1 MPLSRLE
8 QLAYRMLG
16 SVAEAEDVVQ
26 EARLKL
32 LQEQKP
38 PDNEAAWLFRVV
50 TNLSLDR
57 LRRERRQRELYPG
70 PWLPEPLLTESD
82 SPAELTELAENLSL
96 GLLLMLERLSPA
108 ERAVFVLREGF
119 DLPFAD
125 IGELVDA
132 TPANCR
138 QRYRRARRSLA
149 GAPARVASAD
159 AQRELLD
166 RLMVA
171 VAERDLGRLV
181 ALFSE
186 DAAVY
191 ADGGGVVSA
200 AIRPVTDPARIAQ
213 VLLHLSAKTQLEGGV
228 EIERVY
234 LNGSPGLILRQHGTL
249 HSTMQIDCRDGRITH
264 LYVMRNPH
272 KLERLRPA
280 HSSARED
287 GS

>member
-32 LQEQKP
+32 LQELEP

-149 GAPARVASAD
+149 GAPERVASAD

-213 VLLHLSAKTQLEGGV
+213 VLLHLSAKAQREGGV

-234 LNGSPGLILRQHGTL
+234 LNGSPGLILHQHGTL
-249 HSTMQIDCRDGRITH
+249 HSTMQIDCRDGRITN

-272 KLERLRPA
+272 KLERLRTADSP
-280 HSSARED
+280 ARED